1 VHLRFIG
8 RFGIVAVDMREGLLM
23 VHPRPDLC
31 GAIGGGHGWGMMAP
45 SLGRVQ
51 GSLGQGLRGA
61 AAVDG

>member
-1 VHLRFIG
+1 
-8 RFGIVAVDMREGLLM
+8 MREGLLM